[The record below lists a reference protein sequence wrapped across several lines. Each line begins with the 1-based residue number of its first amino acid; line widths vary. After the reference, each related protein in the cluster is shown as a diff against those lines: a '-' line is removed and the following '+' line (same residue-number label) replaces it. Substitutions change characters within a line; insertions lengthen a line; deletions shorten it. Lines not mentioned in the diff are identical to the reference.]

1 MPTDPDRLFDAA
13 DDVKRAVD
21 ELRLQ
26 LSAVI
31 AAAQL
36 HRTQGRTG
44 TSAQTGQTRLF
55 DGTEEAD
62 HSIAALSAAAL
73 LLGDVTDSVDAVHL
87 RRLRH
92 LARA

>member
-1 MPTDPDRLFDAA
+1 MTTDPDPLFDAA

-36 HRTQGRTG
+36 HWAQGK
-44 TSAQTGQTRLF
+44 AGQTQAPLF
-55 DGTEEAD
+55 DVTADAD
-62 HSIAALSAAAL
+62 HSIAGLSAAAI